1 MTDKAQTHDKA
12 PKGQGIGISPK
23 ASIIPVENTIKEMHS
38 PRECGTTMNLNRIDL
53 NLLVYLDALLRERN
67 VTQAANQLNLSQPA
81 MSNGLRRLRDLFDD
95 PLLVRT
101 SEGMTPTERALELEP
116 VVREVLAKIDQAVQ
130 PQKDFEP
137 DNANRVFRIMA
148 SDYAEA
154 TLFPAVLSKLRN
166 LAPGL
171 TLDIM
176 TPSDVSFLDVERGK
190 VDMIINRFDSMPQS
204 FHQILLWN
212 DSFTCVLSP
221 HNPVLEDFTLDNYLK
236 AKHVWVSK
244 TGMGVGVGVD
254 PDDIQRLGWV
264 DAALDKLG
272 KKRQIRVFTRHYQ
285 AAMTLAEQND
295 LVVTLPT
302 RAAQLKLGNPRV
314 VLREPPL
321 EIPPLQLKMA
331 WSPLLQHN
339 PANKWLRKL
348 IADTARELD
357 GQAATP

>member
-1 MTDKAQTHDKA
+1 
-12 PKGQGIGISPK
+12 
-23 ASIIPVENTIKEMHS
+23 
-38 PRECGTTMNLNRIDL
+38 MNVNRVDL

-81 MSNGLRRLRDLFDD
+81 MSNGLRRLRELFDD

-101 SEGMTPTERALELEP
+101 SDGMTPTERALELEP
-116 VVREVLAKIDQAVQ
+116 IVREVLTTIDSAVQ
-130 PQKDFEP
+130 PRTEFEP
-137 DNANRVFRIMA
+137 EQAQRVFRIMA

-154 TLFPAVLSKLRN
+154 TLFPEVLAKLRN

-190 VDMIINRFDSMPQS
+190 VDMVINRFDSMPQS
-204 FHQILLWN
+204 FHQIHLWDDTFSCILN
-212 DSFTCVLSP
+212 VDHP
-221 HNPVLEDFTLDNYLK
+221 MLEDFTLENYL
-236 AKHVWVSK
+236 AADHVWVSK
-244 TGMGVGVGVD
+244 TGMGVGVGVN
-254 PDDIQRLGWV
+254 PDDVQRLGWV
-264 DAALDKLG
+264 DVALNKLG

-295 LVVTLPT
+295 LIVTLPT
-302 RAAQLKLGNPRV
+302 RAAMLKRDNPRV
-314 VLREPPL
+314 ILRDPPLDIPPL
-321 EIPPLQLKMA
+321 ELKMA

-339 PANKWLRKL
+339 PANRWLRKL

-357 GQAATP
+357 GQAPTL

>member
-1 MTDKAQTHDKA
+1 VNTEQT
-12 PKGQGIGISPK
+12 
-23 ASIIPVENTIKEMHS
+23 
-38 PRECGTTMNLNRIDL
+38 LNINRVDL

-81 MSNGLRRLRDLFDD
+81 MSNGLRRLRELFDD

-116 VVREVLAKIDQAVQ
+116 IVREVLTSIDRAVQ
-130 PQKDFEP
+130 PRSEFDAR
-137 DNANRVFRIMA
+137 NAHRVFRIMA
-148 SDYAEA
+148 SDYAES
-154 TLFPAVLSKLRN
+154 TLFPSVLGKLRT

-190 VDMIINRFDSMPQS
+190 VDMVINRFDSMPQS
-204 FHQILLWN
+204 FHQIHLWN
-212 DSFTCVLSP
+212 DTFTCVLSP
-221 HNPVLEDFTLDNYLK
+221 ENPVLEDFSLENYLK
-236 AKHVWVSK
+236 ANHVWVSK
-244 TGMGVGVGVD
+244 TGMGVGVGVN
-254 PDDIQRLGWV
+254 PDDVQRLGWV
-264 DAALDKLG
+264 DLALNKLG

-295 LVVTLPT
+295 LIVTLPT
-302 RAAQLKLGNPRV
+302 RAAQLKRDNPRV
-314 VLREPPL
+314 VLRDPPL
-321 EIPPLQLKMA
+321 EIPPLELKMA

-357 GQAATP
+357 DKAPTP

>member
-1 MTDKAQTHDKA
+1 M
-12 PKGQGIGISPK
+12 
-23 ASIIPVENTIKEMHS
+23 NTERVVKV
-38 PRECGTTMNLNRIDL
+38 NRIDL

-81 MSNGLRRLRDLFDD
+81 MSNGLRRLRELFND

-116 VVREVLAKIDQAVQ
+116 VVREVLSKIDQAVQ
-130 PQKDFEP
+130 PRGDFE
-137 DNANRVFRIMA
+137 AGTAQRVFRIMA
-148 SDYAEA
+148 SDYAES
-154 TLFPAVLSKLRN
+154 TLFPSVLGKLRT

-190 VDMIINRFDSMPQS
+190 VDMVINRFDSMPQS
-204 FHQILLWN
+204 FHQIHLWD

-221 HNPVLEDFTLDNYLK
+221 ENPVLKDFTLENYLK
-236 AKHVWVSK
+236 ANHVWVSK

-254 PDDIQRLGWV
+254 PSDVQRLGWV
-264 DAALDKLG
+264 DAALNRLG

-295 LVVTLPT
+295 LIVTLPT
-302 RAAQLKLGNPRV
+302 RAAQLKLNNPRV

-321 EIPPLQLKMA
+321 EIPPLELKMA

-348 IADTARELD
+348 IADTARELN
-357 GQAATP
+357 GQEPTL

>member
-1 MTDKAQTHDKA
+1 VNR
-12 PKGQGIGISPK
+12 GQS
-23 ASIIPVENTIKEMHS
+23 VNV
-38 PRECGTTMNLNRIDL
+38 NRIDL

-81 MSNGLRRLRDLFDD
+81 MSNGLRRLRELFDD

-116 VVREVLAKIDQAVQ
+116 VVREVLTSIDQAVQ
-130 PQKDFEP
+130 PRSAFDAQ
-137 DNANRVFRIMA
+137 NAHRVFRIMA
-148 SDYAEA
+148 SDYAES
-154 TLFPAVLSKLRN
+154 TLLPTVLGKLRT

-190 VDMIINRFDSMPQS
+190 VDMVINRFDSMPQS
-204 FHQILLWN
+204 FHQIHLWN
-212 DSFTCVLSP
+212 DSFSCLLSP
-221 HNPVLEDFTLDNYLK
+221 ENPVLEDFSLENYLQ

-254 PDDIQRLGWV
+254 PGDVQRLGWV
-264 DAALDKLG
+264 DAALNKLG

-295 LVVTLPT
+295 LIVTLPT
-302 RAAQLKLGNPRV
+302 RAALLKRDNPRV

-321 EIPPLQLKMA
+321 EIPPLELKMA

-357 GQAATP
+357 GQEPTL

>member
-1 MTDKAQTHDKA
+1 M
-12 PKGQGIGISPK
+12 
-23 ASIIPVENTIKEMHS
+23 NTER
-38 PRECGTTMNLNRIDL
+38 PLNINRVDL

-116 VVREVLAKIDQAVQ
+116 IVREVLTSIDRAVQ
-130 PQKDFEP
+130 PRSEFDAE
-137 DNANRVFRIMA
+137 NAHRVFRIMA
-148 SDYAEA
+148 SDYAES
-154 TLFPAVLSKLRN
+154 TLFPSVLGKLRT

-190 VDMIINRFDSMPQS
+190 VDMVINRFDSMPQS
-204 FHQILLWN
+204 FHQIHLWN
-212 DSFTCVLSP
+212 DTFTCVLSP
-221 HNPVLEDFTLDNYLK
+221 ENPVLEDFSLDNYLK
-236 AKHVWVSK
+236 ANHVWVSK
-244 TGMGVGVGVD
+244 TGMGVGVGVN
-254 PDDIQRLGWV
+254 PDDVQRLGWV
-264 DAALDKLG
+264 DLALNKLG

-295 LVVTLPT
+295 LIVTLPT
-302 RAAQLKLGNPRV
+302 RAALLKRDNPRV

-321 EIPPLQLKMA
+321 DIPALELKMA

-357 GQAATP
+357 DKAPTP

>member
-1 MTDKAQTHDKA
+1 MKA
-12 PKGQGIGISPK
+12 
-23 ASIIPVENTIKEMHS
+23 
-38 PRECGTTMNLNRIDL
+38 NRIDL

-81 MSNGLRRLRDLFDD
+81 LSNGLRRLRELFND

-116 VVREVLAKIDQAVQ
+116 LVRDVLSRIDQAVQ
-130 PQKDFEP
+130 PRGEFDPASAQ
-137 DNANRVFRIMA
+137 RVFRIMA
-148 SDYAEA
+148 SDYAES
-154 TLFPAVLSKLRN
+154 TLLPSVLGKLRTR
-166 LAPGL
+166 APGL

-190 VDMIINRFDSMPQS
+190 VDMVINRFDAMPQS
-204 FHQILLWN
+204 FHQIHLWN

-221 HNPVLEDFTLDNYLK
+221 NNPVLEDFTLDNYLK
-236 AKHVWVSK
+236 ANHVWVSK

-254 PDDIQRLGWV
+254 PSDVQRLGWV
-264 DAALDKLG
+264 DLALNRLG

-295 LVVTLPT
+295 LIVTLPT
-302 RAAQLKLGNPRV
+302 RAAQLQVDNPRV
-314 VLREPPL
+314 VLRDPPLDIPPL
-321 EIPPLQLKMA
+321 ELKMA

-339 PANKWLRKL
+339 PDNKWLRKL
-348 IADTARELD
+348 IADTAREID
-357 GQAATP
+357 GQQATP

>member
-1 MTDKAQTHDKA
+1 M
-12 PKGQGIGISPK
+12 S
-23 ASIIPVENTIKEMHS
+23 
-38 PRECGTTMNLNRIDL
+38 LNRIDL

-81 MSNGLRRLRDLFDD
+81 MSNGLRRLRELFDD

-116 VVREVLAKIDQAVQ
+116 VVREVLSKIDQAVQ
-130 PQKDFEP
+130 PRSAFEP
-137 DNANRVFRIMA
+137 QNAHRVFRIMA
-148 SDYAEA
+148 SDYAES
-154 TLFPAVLSKLRN
+154 TLFPTVLGKLRT

-190 VDMIINRFDSMPQS
+190 VDMVINRFDAMPQS
-204 FHQILLWN
+204 FHQIHLWS

-221 HNPVLEDFTLDNYLK
+221 ENPVLEDFTLDNYLK
-236 AKHVWVSK
+236 ANHVWVSK
-244 TGMGVGVGVD
+244 TGMGVGVGMD
-254 PDDIQRLGWV
+254 PSDVQRLGWV
-264 DAALDKLG
+264 DVALNKLG

-295 LVVTLPT
+295 LIVTLPT
-302 RAAQLKLGNPRV
+302 RAAELKRDNPRV

-321 EIPPLQLKMA
+321 EIPPLELKMA

-357 GQAATP
+357 GKEATL

>member
-1 MTDKAQTHDKA
+1 
-12 PKGQGIGISPK
+12 
-23 ASIIPVENTIKEMHS
+23 
-38 PRECGTTMNLNRIDL
+38 MNVNRVDL

-67 VTQAANQLNLSQPA
+67 VTQAANKLSLSQPA
-81 MSNGLRRLRDLFDD
+81 MSNGLRRLRELFDD

-116 VVREVLAKIDQAVQ
+116 VVREVLSKVDHAVQ
-130 PQKDFEP
+130 PRKEFDA
-137 DNANRVFRIMA
+137 ANTDRVFRIMA
-148 SDYAEA
+148 SDYAES
-154 TLFPAVLSKLRN
+154 TLLPTVLGKLRT
-166 LAPGL
+166 LAPGI

-190 VDMIINRFDSMPQS
+190 VDMLINRFDSMPQS
-204 FHQILLWN
+204 FHQIHLW
-212 DSFTCVLSP
+212 DDTFTCVLSP
-221 HNPVLEDFTLDNYLK
+221 QNPVLEDWTLDNYLL

-254 PDDIQRLGWV
+254 PDDVQRLGWV

-295 LVVTLPT
+295 LIVTLPT
-302 RAAQLKLGNPRV
+302 RAAQLKLDNPRV
-314 VLREPPL
+314 VLRDPPLDIPPL
-321 EIPPLQLKMA
+321 ELKMA

-339 PANKWLRKL
+339 PANKWLRKI

-357 GQAATP
+357 GLEATP

>member
-1 MTDKAQTHDKA
+1 M
-12 PKGQGIGISPK
+12 
-23 ASIIPVENTIKEMHS
+23 
-38 PRECGTTMNLNRIDL
+38 
-53 NLLVYLDALLRERN
+53 LVYLDALLRERN

-81 MSNGLRRLRDLFDD
+81 MSNGLRRLRELFDD

-116 VVREVLAKIDQAVQ
+116 IVREVLTSIDRAVQ
-130 PQKDFEP
+130 PRSEFDAR
-137 DNANRVFRIMA
+137 NAHRVFRIMA
-148 SDYAEA
+148 SDYAES
-154 TLFPAVLSKLRN
+154 TLFPSVLGKLRTQ
-166 LAPGL
+166 APGL

-190 VDMIINRFDSMPQS
+190 VDMIINRFDTMPQS
-204 FHQILLWN
+204 FHQIHLWN
-212 DSFTCVLSP
+212 DTFTCVLSP
-221 HNPVLEDFTLDNYLK
+221 ENPVLKKFTLENYLK
-236 AKHVWVSK
+236 ANHVWVSK
-244 TGMGVGVGVD
+244 TGMGVGVGVN
-254 PDDIQRLGWV
+254 PDDVQRLGWV
-264 DAALDKLG
+264 DLALNKLG

-295 LVVTLPT
+295 LIVTLPT
-302 RAAQLKLGNPRV
+302 RAALLKRDNPRV

-321 EIPPLQLKMA
+321 AIPQLELKMA

-357 GQAATP
+357 DKAPTP

>member
-1 MTDKAQTHDKA
+1 MK
-12 PKGQGIGISPK
+12 
-23 ASIIPVENTIKEMHS
+23 V
-38 PRECGTTMNLNRIDL
+38 NRIDL

-81 MSNGLRRLRDLFDD
+81 MSNGLRRLRELFND

-116 VVREVLAKIDQAVQ
+116 VVREVLSKIDQAVQ
-130 PQKDFEP
+130 PRGDFE
-137 DNANRVFRIMA
+137 AGTAQRVFRIMA
-148 SDYAEA
+148 SDYAES
-154 TLFPAVLSKLRN
+154 TLFPSVLGKLRT

-190 VDMIINRFDSMPQS
+190 VDMVINRFDSMPQS
-204 FHQILLWN
+204 FHQIHLWD

-221 HNPVLEDFTLDNYLK
+221 ENPVLKDFTLENYLK
-236 AKHVWVSK
+236 ANHVWVSK

-254 PDDIQRLGWV
+254 PSDVQRLGWV
-264 DAALDKLG
+264 DAALNRLG

-295 LVVTLPT
+295 LIVTLPT
-302 RAAQLKLGNPRV
+302 RAAQLKQNNPRV

-321 EIPPLQLKMA
+321 EIPPLELKMA

-348 IADTARELD
+348 IADTARELN
-357 GQAATP
+357 GQEPTL